1 MSADKLIV
9 LRGRRRPLF
18 FCSVCFHMNN
28 GKYDYNKLNAMAY
41 GYSEFTNFSLNVYT
55 GSCIDVQLPPLKR
68 DYLDISAVGIYIHS
82 LIDSNAYSSL
92 EQSENTD
99 PSAIVNG
106 WIYQYDTTENDF
118 LRIAL
123 QAIIDET
130 AVTALL
136 PTEGVTTVY
145 TTLQGKQIN
154 LPAIFN
160 LDVNRMHTSW
170 HLHEIPWI
178 DGPNLIGGCT
188 VNSDWQQILSDDS
201 HSLIFKQTVPGLIF
215 EFDRNDRFIAIVAQ
229 PLEIEQHEIR
239 TAYLTGLYASMSYM
253 TDFSN
258 FKDYVDEYTEKYV
271 YKPCT
276 LVYDN
281 IVNIEQYI
289 TKVKTVTV
297 SAGSRLPNIQTK
309 DRLLLKY
316 LNSPWTTFNLL
327 TAVGE
332 LPQFFNVNQLNLQY
346 CPRDPR
352 YRLETVYVTSV
363 ANAFLPSLD
372 LYKSLLDSND
382 KVLVV
387 PQALFKELK
396 DNIITMWLGANQL

>member
-1 MSADKLIV
+1 
-9 LRGRRRPLF
+9 
-18 FCSVCFHMNN
+18 MNI

-92 EQSENTD
+92 EQSEDTD

-160 LDVNRMHTSW
+160 LDVKRMHTLW
-170 HLHEIPWI
+170 QLHEIPWI

-188 VNSDWQQILSDDS
+188 VNSGWQQILSDDG

-215 EFDRNDRFIAIVAQ
+215 EFDRNDRFIAIIAQ

-271 YKPCT
+271 YRPCT

-297 SAGSRLPNIQTK
+297 SAGSQLPNIQNK
-309 DRLLLKY
+309 DKLLLKY

-327 TAVGE
+327 AAVGE

-387 PQALFKELK
+387 PEALFKELK

>member
-1 MSADKLIV
+1 
-9 LRGRRRPLF
+9 
-18 FCSVCFHMNN
+18 
-28 GKYDYNKLNAMAY
+28 MAY

-92 EQSENTD
+92 EQSEDTD

-130 AVTALL
+130 AVTAML

-160 LDVNRMHTSW
+160 LDVKRLHTPW
-170 HLHEIPWI
+170 QLHEIPWI

-188 VNSDWQQILSDDS
+188 ANSGWHQMLSDDK

-271 YKPCT
+271 YRPCT

-297 SAGSRLPNIQTK
+297 SAGSQLPNIQNK
-309 DRLLLKY
+309 DKLLLKY
-316 LNSPWTTFNLL
+316 LKSPWTTFNLL

-352 YRLETVYVTSV
+352 YRLETVYVTSA

>member
-1 MSADKLIV
+1 
-9 LRGRRRPLF
+9 
-18 FCSVCFHMNN
+18 MNN

-92 EQSENTD
+92 EQSEDTD
-99 PSAIVNG
+99 PSAVVNG

-160 LDVNRMHTSW
+160 LDVKRMHTPW
-170 HLHEIPWI
+170 QLHEIPWI

-188 VNSDWQQILSDDS
+188 VNSDWQQILSDDG

-271 YKPCT
+271 YRPCT

-297 SAGSRLPNIQTK
+297 SAGSQLPNIQNK
-309 DRLLLKY
+309 DKLLLKY
-316 LNSPWTTFNLL
+316 LNSPWTTFSLL

-332 LPQFFNVNQLNLQY
+332 LPQFFNVNQLALQY

-387 PQALFKELK
+387 PEALFRELK

>member
-1 MSADKLIV
+1 
-9 LRGRRRPLF
+9 
-18 FCSVCFHMNN
+18 MNN

-68 DYLDISAVGIYIHS
+68 DYLDISAVGIQIHS

-92 EQSENTD
+92 EQSEDTD
-99 PSAIVNG
+99 PSAVVNG

-160 LDVNRMHTSW
+160 LDVKRMHTPW
-170 HLHEIPWI
+170 QLHEIPWI

-188 VNSDWQQILSDDS
+188 VNSDWQQILSDDG

-271 YKPCT
+271 YRPCT

-297 SAGSRLPNIQTK
+297 SAGSQLPNIQNK
-309 DRLLLKY
+309 DKLLLKY
-316 LNSPWTTFNLL
+316 LNSPWTTFSLL

-332 LPQFFNVNQLNLQY
+332 LPQFFNVNQLALQY

-387 PQALFKELK
+387 PEALFRELK